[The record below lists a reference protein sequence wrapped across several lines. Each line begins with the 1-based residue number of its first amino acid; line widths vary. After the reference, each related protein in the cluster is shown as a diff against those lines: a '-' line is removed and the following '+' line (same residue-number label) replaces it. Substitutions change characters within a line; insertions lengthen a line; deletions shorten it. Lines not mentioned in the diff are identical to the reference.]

1 MENGKLKS
9 SVGMKFGIVS
19 SRQKIKLTRVKKSA
33 QKFSVGSK
41 GKLEKASSAILF
53 STERSGAEQ
62 KTDCKS

>member
-33 QKFSVGSK
+33 QKLQIF
-41 GKLEKASSAILF
+41 L
-53 STERSGAEQ
+53 RSGAERNKKQ
-62 KTDCKS
+62 IVNLENKKIAGSTP